1 MSSVRRRITASFG
14 AALVG
19 TLVVVAIAVAS
30 QRRVTVEAETIER
43 GHVLANLAARIL
55 ASASSGDEQTNIY
68 DFNATTTSFGPRLTS
83 MLNALPDYVMVVDSG
98 FPVYVSASVARLS
111 EKEKDDLARGASG
124 VSETR
129 VARVPLYD
137 DRVVVTDRLD
147 VPRQGS
153 LKRQVVVA
161 ISMKPVDAAVS
172 EVLETMAVTGTLVF
186 LFSVTLAWIITA
198 RIKDLDQMIADVSAI
213 SDGRSLHRRIP
224 VDDDDDEIG
233 RLGMTLNAMIERLE
247 GSFAA
252 LRRFTADASH
262 ELKTPLTVLR
272 ADLERAMS
280 APARG
285 TEQLVALEEAL
296 QETTRM
302 ADLVDSLLT
311 LARADEGR
319 FDLHREPVPLEP
331 LVRDVAETA
340 LILGEIAGIDV
351 SLSGIVAVTVQGD
364 RVRLRQL
371 YLNLVTN
378 AIKYTARG
386 GKVELLLE
394 ARDGAAVFTVKDTG
408 IGIAGADLP
417 FIFDRFWRVDRAR
430 SRAGERAGVGLGLAI
445 CQWIA
450 QAHGGS
456 IAVSSRMG
464 RGSAFA
470 VTVPLIPLVV
480 PGPSAIGTVDA

>member
-1 MSSVRRRITASFG
+1 MASVRTRITASFG

-19 TLVVVAIAVAS
+19 TLVIVAVAVAS
-30 QRRVTVEAETIER
+30 QRRATVEAEAVDR
-43 GHVLANLAARIL
+43 GHVLANLTARIL

-68 DFNATTTSFGPRLTS
+68 DFNATTKSFGPRLTS
-83 MLNALPDYVMVVDSG
+83 MLNALPEYVMVVDSG
-98 FPVYVSASVARLS
+98 FPVYVSGPVARLS
-111 EKEKDDLARGASG
+111 DREKDDLARAASG
-124 VSETR
+124 VSDTR
-129 VARVPLYD
+129 IARVPLFE
-137 DRVVVTDRLD
+137 DRVILTDRLD
-147 VPRQGS
+147 VPRQGN

-161 ISMKPVDAAVS
+161 VSTKPVDAAVK
-172 EVLETMAVTGTLVF
+172 EVLETMAFTGSIVF
-186 LFSVTLAWIITA
+186 VLSVALAWFITG
-198 RIKDLDQMIADVSAI
+198 RINDLDRMIADVAAI
-213 SDGRSLHRRIP
+213 TDGRSLHRRIP

-272 ADLERAMS
+272 ADIERAMS

-285 TEQLVALEEAL
+285 TEQLIALEEAL

-340 LILGEIAGIDV
+340 HILGEIAGLDV
-351 SLSGIVAVTVQGD
+351 ELTGIVPVTVQGD

-371 YLNLVTN
+371 FLNLVTN

-386 GKVELLLE
+386 GRVELLLE

-430 SRAGERAGVGLGLAI
+430 SRSGERAGVVLGLAI

-464 RGSAFA
+464 RGSTFA
-470 VTVPLIPLVV
+470 VTIPSVGAM
-480 PGPSAIGTVDA
+480 PGHTDATEA

>member
-1 MSSVRRRITASFG
+1 MSSVRTRITASFG

-19 TLVVVAIAVAS
+19 TLVVVAVSVAS
-30 QRRVTVEAETIER
+30 QRRMTVEQETIER
-43 GHVLANLAARIL
+43 GHVLANLTARIL

-68 DFNATTTSFGPRLTS
+68 DFNATTKSFGPRLTS
-83 MLNALPDYVMVVDSG
+83 MLNALPEYVMVVDSG
-98 FPVYVSASVARLS
+98 YPVYVSAPVARLS
-111 EKEKDDLARGASG
+111 EREKGQFAKGAS
-124 VSETR
+124 ELTPTR
-129 VARVPLYD
+129 IARVPFAD
-137 DRVVVTDRLD
+137 DRVLVTDRLD
-147 VPRQGS
+147 VPRQGN
-153 LKRQVVVA
+153 LKRQVVIAV
-161 ISMKPVDAAVS
+161 SSKPVDVAVN
-172 EVLETMAVTGTLVF
+172 EVLQTMAITGSVVF
-186 LFSVTLAWIITA
+186 VLSVLIAWWITG
-198 RIKDLDQMIADVSAI
+198 RIRDLDRMIDDVSAI
-213 SDGRSLHRRIP
+213 TDGRSLHRRIP

-233 RLGMTLNAMIERLE
+233 RLGATLNAMIERLE

-272 ADLERAMS
+272 ADIERAMS
-280 APARG
+280 APPRG

-319 FDLHREPVPLEP
+319 FDLHREPVELEP

-340 LILGEIAGIDV
+340 HILGEIAGIEV
-351 SLSGIVAVTVQGD
+351 TLSGIVHITVLGD

-371 YLNLVTN
+371 FLNLVTN
-378 AIKYTARG
+378 AIKYTAKG

-394 ARDGAAVFTVKDTG
+394 SRDGAAVFTVKDTG

-430 SRAGERAGVGLGLAI
+430 SRSERAGVGLGLAI

-456 IAVSSRMG
+456 IAVASRMG
-464 RGSAFA
+464 RGSSFA
-470 VTVPLIPLVV
+470 VTIPAHTVAA
-480 PGPSAIGTVDA
+480 PSGAIEA